1 MPVPPDKAARDI
13 LVMSSE
19 HVAQKLPSPSRFE
32 PMSGSTPRERLLAAL
47 ELYEVG
53 EQMARARLR
62 REHPDFDDA
71 AIETAVVRWRQERPG
86 APYGDHPGPPSTRTL
101 GDAAP

>member
-1 MPVPPDKAARDI
+1 M
-13 LVMSSE
+13 
-19 HVAQKLPSPSRFE
+19 
-32 PMSGSTPRERLLAAL
+32 
-47 ELYEVG
+47 G

-71 AIETAVVRWRQERPG
+71 AIETSVMRWRQERPG

-101 GDAAP
+101 GGAAP